1 MLPEQ
6 CKAARNWL
14 GWSMDELAAKANVGS
29 STIRD
34 FEAGRRVPHRN
45 RLATIRQAL
54 EVAGMVLTGEGSERP
69 GIAGPRVVVVK
80 EKEEEPKKK
89 PPGRKRS
96 SGTKR
101 KA

>member
-1 MLPEQ
+1 
-6 CKAARNWL
+6 
-14 GWSMDELAAKANVGS
+14 MDELATKANVGS

-54 EVAGMVLTGEGSERP
+54 EMAGMVLTGEDSERP
-69 GIAGPRVVVVK
+69 GIAGPRNVIVVK
-80 EKEEEPKKK
+80 EKEPEPKKK